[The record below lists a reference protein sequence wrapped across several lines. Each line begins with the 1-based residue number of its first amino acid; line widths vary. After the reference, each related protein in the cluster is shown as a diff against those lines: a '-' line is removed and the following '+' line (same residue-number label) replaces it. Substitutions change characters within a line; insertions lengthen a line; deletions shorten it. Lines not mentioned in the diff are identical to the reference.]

1 MELFEAIERRRSVR
15 AYKSEVP
22 QADLLYQVVEA
33 ARLAPSAC
41 NKQPWRFYVVTDK
54 DILGELA
61 KSYDREWF
69 ATAPSVIVVAGNHS
83 DSWHRADGKDHC
95 DVDVAIAAE
104 HIALAAAALEL
115 GTCWVC
121 NFDVQ
126 KVTQVLDIE
135 QGWEPIVLLPIGF
148 PADDAA
154 EREINR
160 KPIEDVARFLM

>member
-15 AYKSEVP
+15 TYKPDVP
-22 QADLLYQVVEA
+22 SADMLYQVVEA

-54 DILGELA
+54 DVLAELA
-61 KSYDREWF
+61 KSYAREWF
-69 ATAPSVIVVAGNHS
+69 ATAPAVIVVAGNHA

-95 DVDVAIAAE
+95 DIDVAIAAE

-121 NFDVQ
+121 NFDVA
-126 KVTQVLDIE
+126 QVSRTLDIE
-135 QGWEPIVLLPIGF
+135 QGWEPIVLLPIGY
-148 PADDAA
+148 PADDAS
-154 EREINR
+154 EREIKR
-160 KPIEDVARFLM
+160 KPIEDVALFIM